1 MHRSLSPAEAKAW
14 NGLLHAH
21 DSIVRDLDRQ
31 LRAADGLPLSWYD
44 VLCEVAS
51 VPEDGVRMGELADRV
66 LLTRAG
72 LSGLVDRLERAHLIE
87 RRPSTATRAART
99 PSRPPRD
106 DRLLHQAEQTHWAAV
121 RGRYT
126 GCLDNTELAL
136 LGHLWDRVA
145 GQLRAEAHQPLPSSH
160 GWW

>member
-31 LRAADGLPLSWYD
+31 LRAAHGLPLSWYD

-87 RRPSTATRAART
+87 RRPCNGDARGTYAVATAEGL
-99 PSRPPRD
+99 
-106 DRLLHQAEQTHWAAV
+106 RLLHQAEQTHWAAV

-126 GCLDNTELAL
+126 GRLDNTELAL

-145 GQLRAEAHQPLPSSH
+145 AGSLPR
-160 GWW
+160 